1 MKMAMCDG
9 VNVQLMERST
19 AEPNPNFIFGTR
31 INTTRSTQSV
41 SPLEVLWQQLL
52 TILLACFSF

>member
-19 AEPNPNFIFGTR
+19 AQPNPNFIFGTR